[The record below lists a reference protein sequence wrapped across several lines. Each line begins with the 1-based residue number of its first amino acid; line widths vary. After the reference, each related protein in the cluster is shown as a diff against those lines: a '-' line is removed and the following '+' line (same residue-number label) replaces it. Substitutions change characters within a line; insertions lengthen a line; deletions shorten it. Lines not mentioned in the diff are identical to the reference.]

1 MPFPAL
7 EVWALWA
14 STERVGE
21 GGWRLSCLIEGQRAP
36 HTVLLLKINAHRKW
50 VVWSIAL
57 GALRLCY
64 ADIEACLVLVAIGV
78 NWTVKNVEFK
88 TAHKP
93 LTCPEKNV
101 ESKNLLFRS
110 SSILELKCC
119 LFGSCICRS
128 RQNTQMTQSV
138 HHEQCSPIA
147 EPLTPM
153 KKWLF
158 ISSSLFYESKTY
170 SVSSVV
176 QFPNK

>member
-1 MPFPAL
+1 M
-7 EVWALWA
+7 
-14 STERVGE
+14 
-21 GGWRLSCLIEGQRAP
+21 
-36 HTVLLLKINAHRKW
+36 LLLKINTHRKW
-50 VVWSIAL
+50 VVWIIAL
-57 GALRLCY
+57 CALPIMLRRHWSMSGSCRHRSKLK
-64 ADIEACLVLVAIGV
+64 
-78 NWTVKNVEFK
+78 WKNVKKK
-88 TAHKP
+88 TKQMWIMYSLRQLTNLTNP

-101 ESKNLLFRS
+101 GTEKIQKQLFRS